1 MYLLTFHFLVVFFPL
16 WCSHYLLWQHRSLTF
31 TWHRKYFPFFPF
43 FFFLKHITWQRF
55 DLTFSATVNKEG
67 RDEAFFLKGVQNLAK
82 LYDFDGS
89 ETCDFLGFQHILDQ
103 LDEDFDVAAK
113 LKEVSDNMLLW
124 IRCTLRHHSVYL
136 YI

>member
-1 MYLLTFHFLVVFFPL
+1 MATV
-16 WCSHYLLWQHRSLTF
+16 
-31 TWHRKYFPFFPF
+31 
-43 FFFLKHITWQRF
+43 
-55 DLTFSATVNKEG
+55 DLAFSAIVNKEG

-89 ETCDFLGFQHILDQ
+89 ETFDFLGFQHILEQ

-124 IRCTLRHHSVYL
+124 IWCTLRRHSVYL
-136 YI
+136 YIYK